1 MTDKPILQHPAPRPA
16 WLALRSEP
24 IIDPELPI
32 IDPHHHLWDRNGG
45 YLLDDLLADLGTGHN
60 IVSTVFLQ
68 CAYAHRTDG
77 PEAMRPVGETEFVA
91 GVADEAARRGGKTRV
106 CEGIVGHAD
115 LQLGDA
121 VAPVLEAHIAAAGG
135 RFRGIRHITARSEF
149 FMASILPPPPTGIMA
164 APTFRAGFAQ
174 MHGYGLSYDA
184 WLYHTQIDELTALAQ
199 AFPDTQIV
207 LNHVGGPLGIGPYA
221 GKRDEV
227 FGEWRASMRRLAACP
242 NATVKLGGLAMLTAG
257 FGFHEHAL
265 PPTSEDL
272 ATAWRPLLETSVELF
287 GAERC
292 MFESNFPVD
301 KAMCSYPVL
310 WNAFKRV
317 AERYSASEKAALFHD
332 TAARVY
338 RLRS

>member
-207 LNHVGGPLGIGPYA
+207 LNHVGGPRAVCRQARRGVRGMACLDAAACGVPERDGEARRPGDADCRVRFPRARVTTDLGRSGN
-221 GKRDEV
+221 
-227 FGEWRASMRRLAACP
+227 RLAAVARNQRRIVRRRSLHVREQFP
-242 NATVKLGGLAMLTAG
+242 GGQG
-257 FGFHEHAL
+257 
-265 PPTSEDL
+265 D
-272 ATAWRPLLETSVELF
+272 V
-287 GAERC
+287 
-292 MFESNFPVD
+292 
-301 KAMCSYPVL
+301 
-310 WNAFKRV
+310 
-317 AERYSASEKAALFHD
+317 
-332 TAARVY
+332 
-338 RLRS
+338 